1 MDRDETMVCSSNE
14 RMLSEEEIDQN
25 SEQPR
30 ARLRNQ
36 SGGRLD
42 QPKVSKKLKWGS
54 KYVW

>member
-25 SEQPR
+25 SQQPS
-30 ARLRNQ
+30 LRNQ